1 MCKLFVQ
8 LDNLQEILVVFN
20 VFTGVFFK
28 QRQYICTNCH
38 NDKKKPKCVK
48 DFFFCEDQKLCD
60 RHFSVA

>member
-20 VFTGVFFK
+20 VFTGLFFFK

-48 DFFFCEDQKLCD
+48 DFFL
-60 RHFSVA
+60 